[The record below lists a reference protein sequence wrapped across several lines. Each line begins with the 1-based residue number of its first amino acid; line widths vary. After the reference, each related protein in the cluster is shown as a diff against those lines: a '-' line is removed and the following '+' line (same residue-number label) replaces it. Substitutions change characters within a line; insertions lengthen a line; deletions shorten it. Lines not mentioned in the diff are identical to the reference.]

1 MSPIS
6 KLYWTGLSPRLLLL
20 TLICVMVCEIFIFAP
35 SIARFRY
42 NYLLD
47 KIGGAHLTVMAA
59 RSVKD
64 FHQNDMPQ
72 NRITNVEVILSSLM
86 MNTIGVLHVHIEQNT
101 QEVLANNGQMGNP
114 AYTSTQATYDLTDAA
129 LWHLIPDA
137 LDTLISDQ
145 DQQIRVIAPSPHDP
159 LTKVTIILDEYP
171 MIVEMREYGWRILL
185 LSLVIACITALLVFL
200 TLQKFMVI
208 PIKKL
213 SAAMIC
219 FRQGPENPHN
229 CLSPSQR
236 QDEIGIAENE
246 FSQLQ
251 QEIQSLLG
259 ERARLAALGSAV
271 TKIHHDLRNILS
283 IAILSSDP
291 LTLHSDPKVQKFADS
306 LIHSLE
312 RATSLCS
319 QTMKYAQH
327 GKPESHLAAYSLA
340 DILDKTGIDL
350 NPNGAEEQCP
360 RPDWQ
365 NKVSP
370 DLQVWVD
377 QEHLMRILDNLGRNA
392 YQAGATDITLTAD
405 IKGSD
410 QIQLYFQDNGP
421 GLPPRAQE
429 NLFKP
434 FAGSAKSGGTGL
446 GLPTALELARL
457 MEGDLCL
464 DYTNET
470 GSGFIITLP
479 RYHIK
484 QAKSA

>member
-1 MSPIS
+1 MSPVS
-6 KLYWTGLSPRLLLL
+6 KHYWTGLSPRLLFL
-20 TLICVMVCEIFIFAP
+20 TLICVMVCEVFIFAP
-35 SIARFRY
+35 SIARFRHG
-42 NYLLD
+42 YLLD
-47 KIGGAHLTVMAA
+47 KVGDAHLTVMAA
-59 RSVKD
+59 HSVKE
-64 FHQNDMPQ
+64 FHQNGMPQ

-86 MNTIGVLHVHIEQNT
+86 MNTIGVLHAHIEQNT
-101 QEVLANNGQMGNP
+101 PERLTNNGEMGNP
-114 AYTSTQATYDLTDAA
+114 AYNSSQVTYDLTDAP

-137 LDTLISDQ
+137 LKTLISDQ
-145 DQQIRVIAPSPHDP
+145 DRQIRVIAPSPHDP
-159 LTKVTIILDEYP
+159 LTEVTIILDEYP

-200 TLQKFMVI
+200 TLQMFMVT

-213 SAAMIC
+213 SEAMVF
-219 FRQGPENPHN
+219 FRQQPENPRN

-236 QDEIGIAENE
+236 QDEIGVAEHE
-246 FSQLQ
+246 LSLMQ
-251 QEIQSLLG
+251 QEIQSLLR

-327 GKPESHLAAYSLA
+327 GKPDSHLAAYPLT
-340 DILDKTGIDL
+340 DILQKTGIDL
-350 NPNGAEEQCP
+350 NPNGSEDQCP
-360 RPDWQ
+360 RPGWLNQ
-365 NKVSP
+365 VSP

-392 YQAGATDITLTAD
+392 YQAGATEITLSAETKA
-405 IKGSD
+405 KD
-410 QIQLYFQDNGP
+410 QILLYFQDNGP
-421 GLPPRAQE
+421 GLPPRAQD

-446 GLPTALELARL
+446 GLPTALELAQL
-457 MEGDLCL
+457 MGGDLCL
-464 DYTNET
+464 DHTNDQ
-470 GSGFIITLP
+470 GSCFILTLP
-479 RYHIK
+479 RYHMAK
-484 QAKSA
+484 AKSG